1 MRYLNKIVFIN
12 SASVQYAEIELDG
25 NVHLIGTQGVGKS
38 TLLRAIL
45 FFYNANKTKLGI
57 PKQKKGFDDYYFQYQ
72 NSYIIYEILKDNI
85 PFCVLAYKVN
95 GKVAF
100 RFFNSEYKKE
110 LFIDN
115 DNRAFESWDNIRNAF
130 GREIH
135 YTNKI
140 KSYEEYRR
148 IIYGDNSGLKSEFKK
163 YALVESKQYQNIPR
177 TIQNVLLNT
186 NLEAKFIKDTI
197 INSINDE
204 EFVIDIENYSKNH
217 LRDFETQIND
227 IKIWF
232 KENRKGQIIV
242 RKQADKIT
250 DKYRIYNFLKRE
262 KKELAYELAT
272 RIDFIESEKPN
283 LNSSFSKE
291 NNELSILS
299 KKRENLIKTHRKREQ
314 DVVSDIKLITTE
326 LAKAKQKQ
334 TEYENQNI
342 KDIIAKVSKK
352 EALTIE
358 QKTLGEEKNL
368 LTAKFTEVN
377 QKFEALISQIQN
389 QKQEFTNTQNG
400 EIVKIKSDFNENKSS
415 IFDTYQK
422 LINQIKEENQNDID
436 KANSVLEKVKETE
449 NKFKRDKA
457 ELKHK
462 TFFLADI
469 DKRKENNKT
478 LEKQISTS
486 QIVIQNAKN
495 ETKTIRK
502 EWELETK
509 EIERN
514 HKLSIEKEN
523 EKSEKLRLKI
533 ENIENKI
540 QQSKSSLYGWLN
552 DNIDNWQNT
561 IGKVIDEESVLF
573 NTELN
578 PKLIDSNSSTLFGI
592 ELNLNTLKNRV
603 KSVKE
608 YNQEIENYKSSV
620 IVIQN
625 KIQQLNTNKEDNLLK
640 LKTKFRKKLNNLK
653 DIIAENEYSI
663 SQNKEK
669 LKKNRIEI
677 DEWISKAKLEKKTI
691 LQKLE
696 NDLDEIASKKLKAE
710 ENLESIKKGIK
721 RKINHKEKE
730 RNSEIKSLEETKN
743 QKIYEINTSISE
755 NKLASG
761 KRIQELKKDQTSE
774 LNKKGADTERLN
786 IIDYRLNNIT
796 NDLDYIKDKETIVI
810 EYNKDKRE
818 LFDRVP
824 QLKVDKISLEK
835 KQTSI
840 VDTHKIELNKINTK
854 YSKQEQF
861 VKSIQSK
868 IEEFENDL
876 KELENFKVSD
886 AFLSIQNHYDNSETI
901 ADFDKQKKATTL
913 ITEVNNKYYKSIE
926 TFKELQQSTN
936 AFLGNFDEHNIFKFK
951 VKINTDSEFLNF
963 ASELKEFIEEDKIM
977 EYEKRVNSRFANIIH
992 LIGRETTE
1000 LNSKQGEIEKII
1012 KKINDDFLGKN
1023 FIEAIKSMEI
1033 KTLESS
1039 NSIVKLLIQIKEF
1052 NDENSLALG
1061 ETNLFTSSESNSKNQ
1076 KAIDLLKQ
1084 LVKELEKSKNSN
1096 LTLSESFDLQFRI
1109 IENDN
1114 DSGWVEKLSN
1124 VGSNGT
1130 DILVKAMINIS
1141 LLNVFK
1147 VDASKKFKD
1156 FKLHCMMDEIGTL
1169 HPTNQKGILKFAN
1182 ERNIL
1187 LINGSP
1193 TSQNATDYKYTY
1205 KLAKE
1210 QSKTNSKKYITKI
1223 NRLVKK
1229 INTKV
1234 LN

>member
-100 RFFNSEYKKE
+100 RFFNSEYKRE

-115 DNRAFESWDNIRNAF
+115 DNRAFESWDKIRNAF
-130 GREIH
+130 GREIY
-135 YTNKI
+135 YTKLI

-148 IIYGDNSGLKSEFKK
+148 IIYGDNSGLKPEFKK

-197 INSINDE
+197 INSLNDE

-242 RKQADKIT
+242 RKQAVKII
-250 DKYRIYNFLKRE
+250 DRYRVYNFLKRE

-272 RIDFIESEKPN
+272 RIDFIENEKPI
-283 LNSSFSKE
+283 LNSSYSNE
-291 NNELSILS
+291 NNELHILS
-299 KKRENLIKTHRKREQ
+299 KKRESLVKTHRTREQ
-314 DVVSDIKLITTE
+314 KLISEIDYIKKE

-334 TEYENQNI
+334 TAYENQNI
-342 KDIIAKVSKK
+342 KDLIIKVSKK
-352 EALTIE
+352 EALITE
-358 QKTLGEEKNL
+358 QKILGEEKNL
-368 LTAKFTEVN
+368 LTAKFTELN

-389 QKQEFTNTQNG
+389 QQQEFTNTQNA
-400 EIVKIKSDFNENKSS
+400 EIVKLNSDFNKNKSS
-415 IFDTYQK
+415 ILDTYQK
-422 LINQIKEENQNDID
+422 LINQINEENKDDID
-436 KANSVLEKVKETE
+436 KANWELEKVKETE
-449 NKFKRDKA
+449 HKIKRDKA

-462 TFFLADI
+462 TFFSTEI
-469 DKRKENNKT
+469 DKCKEDKKT
-478 LEKQISTS
+478 LKKQILTS
-486 QIVIQNAKN
+486 QIVIQNATN
-495 ETKTIRK
+495 EIKTIRK
-502 EWELETK
+502 EWALEIK
-509 EIERN
+509 EVERVHN
-514 HKLSIEKEN
+514 LSVEKEN
-523 EKSEKLRLKI
+523 EKSKKLRLKI

-552 DNIDNWQNT
+552 DNIDDWQNT
-561 IGKVIDEESVLF
+561 IGKVIDEDNVLF

-578 PKLIDSNSSTLFGI
+578 PKLIDSNSPTLFGV
-592 ELNLNTLKNRV
+592 ELNLNTLRNRV

-608 YNQEIENYKSSV
+608 YKQEIEEYKGS
-620 IVIQN
+620 IIEIQN
-625 KIQQLNTNKEDNLLK
+625 KIQQLNANKEDSLNR
-640 LKTKFRKKLNNLK
+640 LKTKFRKKLNSLK
-653 DIIAENEYSI
+653 DLIAENEYSI
-663 SQNKEK
+663 SQNGEK
-669 LKKNRIEI
+669 LKKNRIDL
-677 DEWISKAKLEKKTI
+677 DEWISKAKLEKEAI

-721 RKINHKEKE
+721 RKINQKEKE
-730 RNSEIKSLEETKN
+730 RDSEIKSLEEAKN
-743 QKIYEINTSISE
+743 LKVSEINTSIFD
-755 NKLASG
+755 NKSTSD
-761 KRIQELKKDQTSE
+761 KRIQELKKEQTSE
-774 LNKKGADTERLN
+774 LDKKGADTKRLN
-786 IIDYRLNNIT
+786 IIDNRLNVIT
-796 NDLDYIKDKETIVI
+796 KDLDYIKDNETIVI

-818 LFDRVP
+818 LFDKVP
-824 QLKVDKISLEK
+824 QLKVDKTSLEK

-840 VDTHKIELNKINTK
+840 VDAHKIELNKINTK
-854 YSKQEQF
+854 YAEQEEL

-868 IEEFENDL
+868 IDEFNNDL
-876 KELENFKVSD
+876 EELESFKLSD

-913 ITEVNNKYYKSIE
+913 IREIIDKHSSNLQTYEELRQSVNLFN
-926 TFKELQQSTN
+926 
-936 AFLGNFDEHNIFKFK
+936 GNFDETNIFSFK
-951 VKINTDSEFLNF
+951 TRLITKDDFLSF
-963 ASELKEFIEEDKIM
+963 ASDLKEFIEEDKIK
-977 EYEKRVNSRFANIIH
+977 EYEKRVNDRFAHIIH

-1012 KKINDDFLGKN
+1012 RKINDDFLGKN
-1023 FIEAIKSMEI
+1023 FIEAIKTMEM

-1039 NSIVKLLIQIKEF
+1039 NPVVKLLIQIKEF

-1169 HPTNQKGILKFAN
+1169 HPTNQKGILRFAN

-1229 INTKV
+1229 VNTKV

>member
-1 MRYLNKIVFIN
+1 MRYLNKIIFIN

-85 PFCVLAYKVN
+85 PFCVLVYKVN

-130 GREIH
+130 GRGIH

-227 IKIWF
+227 IKLWF

-242 RKQADKIT
+242 RIQADKIT

-262 KKELAYELAT
+262 KKELAYELAA
-272 RIDFIESEKPN
+272 RIDFIESEKPI

-299 KKRENLIKTHRKREQ
+299 QKRENLIKTHRKREQ

-334 TEYENQNI
+334 TEYESQNI

-422 LINQIKEENQNDID
+422 LINQIKEETQNDID

-469 DKRKENNKT
+469 DKCKEDKKT

-486 QIVIQNAKN
+486 QIVIQNATN

-502 EWELETK
+502 EWELDTK

-533 ENIENKI
+533 EKIENKI

-561 IGKVIDEESVLF
+561 IGKVIDEENVLF

-608 YNQEIENYKSSV
+608 YNQEIKDYKIKV
-620 IVIQN
+620 IEIQN

-677 DEWISKAKLEKKTI
+677 NEWISKAKLEKEAI

-696 NDLDEIASKKLKAE
+696 NDIDEIASKKLKAE

-730 RNSEIKSLEETKN
+730 RNSEIKSFEESKI

-755 NKLASG
+755 NKLASD
-761 KRIQELKKDQTSE
+761 KRIQKLKKEQTSE

-786 IIDYRLNNIT
+786 IIDNRLNNIT
-796 NDLDYIKDKETIVI
+796 NDLDYIKDIETIVI

-818 LFDRVP
+818 LFDKVP

-835 KQTSI
+835 KQTSM
-840 VDTHKIELNKINTK
+840 VDTHKIELNKFNTK
-854 YSKQEQF
+854 YSKQVQF
-861 VKSIQSK
+861 VKSIKSK

-886 AFLSIQNHYDNSETI
+886 AFVSIQNHYDNPETI
-901 ADFDKQKKATTL
+901 ADFDKQKKATSL
-913 ITEVNNKYYKSIE
+913 ISEVNNKYYKSID

-936 AFLGNFDEHNIFKFK
+936 AFLGNFDEHNVFKFK

-963 ASELKEFIEEDKIM
+963 ASELKEFIEEDKIK

-1012 KKINDDFLGKN
+1012 RKINYDFLGKN

-1052 NDENSLALG
+1052 NDENSLSLG
-1061 ETNLFTSSESNSKNQ
+1061 ESNLFTSSESNSKNQ

-1084 LVKELEKSKNSN
+1084 LVKELDKSKNSN

-1229 INTKV
+1229 VNNKV

>member
-72 NSYIIYEILKDNI
+72 NSYIVYEIIKGNI

-100 RFFNSEYKKE
+100 RLFNSEYKRK
-110 LFIDN
+110 LFIDKE
-115 DNRAFESWDNIRNAF
+115 NRAFENWDKIRNAF
-130 GREIH
+130 GKDIY
-135 YTNKI
+135 YTNLI
-140 KSYEEYRR
+140 KSYEDYRR
-148 IIYGDNSGLKSEFKK
+148 IIYGDNSGLSAEFKK

-197 INSINDE
+197 INSLNDE

-217 LRDFETQIND
+217 LRDFETQINN

-232 KENRKGQIIV
+232 KENRRGQIVV
-242 RKQADKIT
+242 RKQADKII
-250 DKYRIYNFLKRE
+250 DRFRVYKFLKRE

-272 RIDFIESEKPN
+272 RINFIENEKPI
-283 LNSSFSKE
+283 LNSSSFKE

-299 KKRENLIKTHRKREQ
+299 KKRENLVKTHRKREQ
-314 DVVSDIKLITTE
+314 DLVSDIKLITTKLSE
-326 LAKAKQKQ
+326 AKQKQ

-342 KDIIAKVSKK
+342 KEIVSKVSKK

-358 QKTLGEEKNL
+358 QRTLGDEKNL
-368 LTAKFTEVN
+368 LTSKFTEIS

-389 QKQEFTNTQNG
+389 QHQEFTNTQNA
-400 EIVKIKSDFNENKSS
+400 EIIKIKSDFGENKSS

-422 LINQIKEENQNDID
+422 LINQIIDENKDEID
-436 KANSVLEKVKETE
+436 KANNDLDKIKENE
-449 NKFKRDKA
+449 NNLKRSKS

-462 TFFLADI
+462 TFFLTEI
-469 DKRKENNKT
+469 DKCKEEKKT
-478 LEKQISTS
+478 LGEKILSS
-486 QIVIQNAKN
+486 ESIILNATN
-495 ETKTIRK
+495 ETKTNRK

-509 EIERN
+509 EIERKHN
-514 HKLSIEKEN
+514 SSVEKEK
-523 EKSEKLRLKI
+523 EKRKQLTLKI
-533 ENIENKI
+533 ENIDNKI
-540 QQSKSSLYGWLN
+540 QQSKHSLYGWLN
-552 DNIDNWQNT
+552 DNIDDWQNT
-561 IGKVIDEESVLF
+561 IGKVIDEDNVLF

-578 PKLIDSNSSTLFGI
+578 PKLIDNNSSTLFGI

-608 YNQEIENYKSSV
+608 YSQEIEEYKGK
-620 IVIQN
+620 IIEIQSA
-625 KIQQLNTNKEDNLLK
+625 IQLLNVNKEDSLYK
-640 LKTKFRKKLNNLK
+640 LKTKFGKKLNNLK
-653 DIIAENEYSI
+653 EVIAENEYTI
-663 SQNKEK
+663 SQNEEK
-669 LKKNRIEI
+669 LKKNRIDL
-677 DEWISKAKLEKKTI
+677 DEWVLKAKLEKETI

-696 NDLDEIASKKLKAE
+696 NDLDEIASNKLKAE
-710 ENLESIKKGIK
+710 ENLKNIKKEIK
-721 RKINHKEKE
+721 RKVSLKEKE
-730 RNSEIKSLEETKN
+730 RNSEIKSLEEITN
-743 QKIYEINTSISE
+743 QKVSEINTSILNS
-755 NKLASG
+755 KSASDI
-761 KRIQELKKDQTSE
+761 RIQELKKEQTLE
-774 LNKKGADTERLN
+774 LDNKGADTKRLN
-786 IIDYRLNNIT
+786 IIDNRLNDIT
-796 NDLDYIKDKETIVI
+796 KGLDYIKNNETIVI

-818 LFDRVP
+818 LFDKVP
-824 QLKVDKISLEK
+824 QLKVDKTSLEK
-835 KQTSI
+835 KQASI
-840 VDTHKIELNKINTK
+840 IYEHKIELSKINTK
-854 YSKQEQF
+854 YSNQENF
-861 VKSIQSK
+861 VKSIQFK
-868 IEEFENDL
+868 IDEFDNDL
-876 KELENFKVSD
+876 KEFESFKLSD
-886 AFLSIQNHYDNSETI
+886 AFLSIQNYYDDPEPI
-901 ADFDKQKKATTL
+901 VDFNKQKKGTNL
-913 ITEVNNKYYKSIE
+913 IREIIDKHSKNLQTYE
-926 TFKELQQSTN
+926 ELRQAIN
-936 AFLGNFDEHNIFKFK
+936 LFNGNFDENNIFSFK
-951 VKINTDSEFLNF
+951 TKLITKDDFLNF
-963 ASELKEFIEEDKIM
+963 ASDLKEFIEVDKIK
-977 EYEKRVNSRFANIIH
+977 EYEKRVNDRFANIIH

-1023 FIEAIKSMEI
+1023 FIEAIKKMEM

-1039 NSIVKLLIQIKEF
+1039 NPIVKLLIQIKEF

-1147 VDASKKFKD
+1147 IDASKKFKD

-1169 HPTNQKGILKFAN
+1169 HPTNQKGILRFAN

-1229 INTKV
+1229 VNTKV

>member
-57 PKQKKGFDDYYFQYQ
+57 PNQKKGFDEYYFQYQ
-72 NSYIIYEILKDNI
+72 NSYIIYEIIKDNI

-110 LFIDN
+110 LFIDI
-115 DNRAFESWDNIRNAF
+115 DNRAFESWDKVRNAF
-130 GREIH
+130 GRQVY
-135 YTNKI
+135 YTKLI

-148 IIYGDNSGLKSEFKK
+148 IIYGDNSGLNPEFRK

-197 INSINDE
+197 INSLNDE

-242 RKQADKIT
+242 RKQAGKII
-250 DKYRIYNFLKRE
+250 DRYRVYNFLKRE
-262 KKELAYELAT
+262 KKELAYELVT
-272 RIDFIESEKPN
+272 RIDYIASEKPI
-283 LNSSFSKE
+283 LNSNYSKE
-291 NNELSILS
+291 NNELRILS
-299 KKRENLIKTHRKREQ
+299 KKRDNLLKTHRKREQ
-314 DVVSDIKLITTE
+314 DVVSDIKLISTE
-326 LAKAKQKQ
+326 LAKAKQKL
-334 TEYENQNI
+334 TAYENQNI
-342 KDIIAKVSKK
+342 KGIISKVSKK
-352 EALTIE
+352 DALTIE

-368 LTAKFTEVN
+368 LTTKFSDIR
-377 QKFEALISQIQN
+377 QKYEALISQIQN
-389 QKQEFTNTQNG
+389 QQQEFTNTKNA
-400 EIVKIKSDFNENKSS
+400 EINKIKSDFGEHKSLM
-415 IFDTYQK
+415 FDTYQK
-422 LINQIKEENQNDID
+422 LISQINEENKGEIDKVNNDLEQIKENENSLKRRQSELKYKTFLTEEID
-436 KANSVLEKVKETE
+436 KCKD
-449 NKFKRDKA
+449 DKKA
-457 ELKHK
+457 
-462 TFFLADI
+462 
-469 DKRKENNKT
+469 
-478 LEKQISTS
+478 LEKQLSTS
-486 QIVIQNAKN
+486 NIIIENAIN
-495 ETKTIRK
+495 QTKTIRK
-502 EWELETK
+502 EWELEIK
-509 EIERN
+509 EVERLYQ
-514 HKLSIEKEN
+514 LSVENEN
-523 EKSEKLRLKI
+523 EKSKILRLKI

-552 DNIDNWQNT
+552 NNIDNWQNT
-561 IGKVIDEESVLF
+561 IGKVIDEDHVLF

-578 PKLIDSNSSTLFGI
+578 PKLVDSNSPTLFGI
-592 ELNLNTLKNRV
+592 ELNLNNLKNRI

-608 YNQEIENYKSSV
+608 YNRDIEEYKGNILEIQKNIK
-620 IVIQN
+620 
-625 KIQQLNTNKEDNLLK
+625 QLNTNKENNLQNLK
-640 LKTKFRKKLNNLK
+640 SKFGKKLNSLK
-653 DIIAENEYSI
+653 DLIAENEYAI
-663 SQNKEK
+663 SQNEQK
-669 LKKNRIEI
+669 LKKTSSDL
-677 DEWISKAKLEKKTI
+677 DEWISKAKLEKEAI

-721 RKINHKEKE
+721 RKITLKEKE
-730 RNSEIKSLEETKN
+730 RDSEIKSLEEAKN
-743 QKIYEINTSISE
+743 QKVSEINNSISE
-755 NKLASG
+755 NKTAAD
-761 KRIQELKKDQTSE
+761 KRIYEVKNEQILELD
-774 LNKKGADTERLN
+774 NKGADTKRLKT
-786 IIDYRLNNIT
+786 IDDKLNDIAKA
-796 NDLDYIKDKETIVI
+796 LDYIKDNETIVI

-824 QLKVDKISLEK
+824 QLKVDKASLEK
-835 KQTSI
+835 KQNTI
-840 VDTHKIELNKINTK
+840 TDEHKIELTKINTK
-854 YSKQEQF
+854 YTKQEEF
-861 VKSIQSK
+861 VKAIQSK
-868 IEEFENDL
+868 IEAFENDF
-876 KELENFKVSD
+876 KELESFKLSD
-886 AFLSIQNHYDNSETI
+886 AFLSIKNHYDNPETI
-901 ADFDKQKKATTL
+901 VDFDNEKKATTL
-913 ITEVNNKYYKSIE
+913 IREIIDKHSRNLQTYEELRQAVNLFN
-926 TFKELQQSTN
+926 
-936 AFLGNFDEHNIFKFK
+936 GNFNESNIFSFK
-951 VKINTDSEFLNF
+951 TKLITKEDFLNF
-963 ASELKEFIEEDKIM
+963 SSDLKEFIEEDKIK
-977 EYEKRVNSRFANIIH
+977 EYEKRVNDRFANIIH

-1012 KKINDDFLGKN
+1012 RKINDDFLNKN
-1023 FIEAIKSMEI
+1023 FIEAIKTMEM

-1039 NSIVKLLIQIKEF
+1039 NPIVKLLIQIKEF
-1052 NDENSLALG
+1052 NDENSHALG
-1061 ETNLFTSSESNSKNQ
+1061 ESNLFTTSESSSKNQ

-1084 LVKELEKSKNSN
+1084 LVKELDKSKNSN

-1169 HPTNQKGILKFAN
+1169 HPTNQKGILQFAN

-1229 INTKV
+1229 VNTQI

>member
-72 NSYIIYEILKDNI
+72 NSYIIYEIVKDNI

-100 RFFNSEYKKE
+100 RFFNSEYKRE

-115 DNRAFESWDNIRNAF
+115 DNRAFESWDKIRNAF
-130 GREIH
+130 GREVY
-135 YTNKI
+135 YTKLI

-148 IIYGDNSGLKSEFKK
+148 IIYGDNNGLKPEFKK

-197 INSINDE
+197 INSLNDE

-242 RKQADKIT
+242 RKQADKII
-250 DKYRIYNFLKRE
+250 DRYRVYNFLKRE
-262 KKELAYELAT
+262 KKELTYELAA
-272 RIDFIESEKPN
+272 RIDFIENEKPN
-283 LNSSFSKE
+283 LNSSLSKE
-291 NNELSILS
+291 NNELNSLS
-299 KKRENLIKTHRKREQ
+299 KKRENLEKTHRTREQ
-314 DVVSDIKLITTE
+314 KLISEIDYIKKE

-334 TEYENQNI
+334 TTYDNQNI
-342 KDIIAKVSKK
+342 KGIISKVSKK

-368 LTAKFTEVN
+368 LTAKFTELN

-389 QKQEFTNTQNG
+389 QQQEFTNTQNA
-400 EIVKIKSDFNENKSS
+400 EINKIKSDFGEQKSS

-422 LINQIKEENQNDID
+422 LISQINEENKDEIDKASNHLEQIKENEN
-436 KANSVLEKVKETE
+436 SL
-449 NKFKRDKA
+449 KRSKS

-462 TFFLADI
+462 TFFSTEI
-469 DKRKENNKT
+469 DKCKDDKKV
-478 LEKQISTS
+478 LDDKISNS
-486 QIVIQNAKN
+486 KNSILNATN

-509 EIERN
+509 EVERAHN
-514 HKLSIEKEN
+514 LSVEKEN
-523 EKSEKLRLKI
+523 EKSKEIRLKI

-552 DNIDNWQNT
+552 DNIDDWQNT
-561 IGKVIDEESVLF
+561 IGKVIDEDNVLF

-578 PKLIDSNSSTLFGI
+578 PKLIDSNSPTLFGI
-592 ELNLNTLKNRV
+592 ELNLNTLRNRI

-608 YNQEIENYKSSV
+608 YNQEIEDHKGN
-620 IVIQN
+620 IIEIQN
-625 KIQQLNTNKEDNLLK
+625 IIQQLNTNKENSLHK
-640 LKTKFRKKLNNLK
+640 LKTKFGKKLNNLK
-653 DIIAENEYSI
+653 EVIAENEYTI
-663 SQNKEK
+663 SQNEEK
-669 LKKNRIEI
+669 LKKNRIDL
-677 DEWISKAKLEKKTI
+677 DEWISNAKLEKETI

-696 NDLDEIASKKLKAE
+696 NDLDEIASKKLKAK

-721 RKINHKEKE
+721 RKINLKEKE
-730 RNSEIKSLEETKN
+730 RDSETKSLEEAKN
-743 QKIYEINTSISE
+743 QKVSEINASISE
-755 NKLASG
+755 NKSASD
-761 KRIQELKKDQTSE
+761 KRIQELKKEQTSE
-774 LNKKGADTERLN
+774 LDKKGADTERLN
-786 IIDYRLNNIT
+786 IIDNRLNDIT
-796 NDLDYIKDKETIVI
+796 KDLDYIKDNETIVI

-824 QLKVDKISLEK
+824 QLKVDKTSLEK

-840 VDTHKIELNKINTK
+840 INDHKIELNKINTK
-854 YSKQEQF
+854 CSKQEDF

-868 IEEFENDL
+868 IDEFNNDL
-876 KELENFKVSD
+876 KELDSFKISD
-886 AFLSIQNHYDNSETI
+886 AFLSIQNHYDNPETI
-901 ADFDKQKKATTL
+901 ADFDTQKKAKTIIREIIDKHSSSLQTYEEL
-913 ITEVNNKYYKSIE
+913 RQAVNLFN
-926 TFKELQQSTN
+926 
-936 AFLGNFDEHNIFKFK
+936 GNFDETNIFSFK
-951 VKINTDSEFLNF
+951 TKLITKEDFLYF
-963 ASELKEFIEEDKIM
+963 ASDLKEFIEEDKIK
-977 EYEKRVNSRFANIIH
+977 EYEKRVNGRFARIIH

-1012 KKINDDFLGKN
+1012 RKINDDFLGKN
-1023 FIEAIKSMEI
+1023 FIEAIKTMEI

-1039 NSIVKLLIQIKEF
+1039 NPVVKLLIQIKEF

-1084 LVKELEKSKNSN
+1084 LVKELDKSKNSN
-1096 LTLSESFDLQFRI
+1096 LTLSESFDLQFKI

-1205 KLAKE
+1205 KLAKK
-1210 QSKTNSKKYITKI
+1210 QSKTNSKKYITKV

-1229 INTKV
+1229 VNTKV

>member
-72 NSYIIYEILKDNI
+72 NSYIIYEIVKDNI

-100 RFFNSEYKKE
+100 RFFNSEYKRE

-115 DNRAFESWDNIRNAF
+115 DNRAFESWDKIRNAF
-130 GREIH
+130 GREIY
-135 YTNKI
+135 YTKLI
-140 KSYEEYRR
+140 KSYEDYRR
-148 IIYGDNSGLKSEFKK
+148 IIYGDNSGLKPEFKK

-197 INSINDE
+197 INSLNDE

-232 KENRKGQIIV
+232 KANRKGQIIV
-242 RKQADKIT
+242 RKQADKII
-250 DKYRIYNFLKRE
+250 DRYRVYNFLKRE

-272 RIDFIESEKPN
+272 RIDFIENEKPLLHSN
-283 LNSSFSKE
+283 YLREK
-291 NNELSILS
+291 NELEAIFNKKNNL
-299 KKRENLIKTHRKREQ
+299 KNIQEKRERDLDFKIRKIKESLKDAKEKQADYASKRINE
-314 DVVSDIKLITTE
+314 
-326 LAKAKQKQ
+326 
-334 TEYENQNI
+334 
-342 KDIIAKVSKK
+342 IILKVSKK

-358 QKTLGEEKNL
+358 QKILGEEKNL
-368 LTAKFTEVN
+368 LTAKFTELN

-389 QKQEFTNTQNG
+389 QQQKFTNTQNAEINKLKSAFG
-400 EIVKIKSDFNENKSS
+400 EQKSS
-415 IFDTYQK
+415 IVDTYQN
-422 LINQIKEENQNDID
+422 LINQINEENKGEINKASNDLEQI
-436 KANSVLEKVKETE
+436 KENENSL
-449 NKFKRDKA
+449 KRRQS
-457 ELKHK
+457 ELKYK
-462 TFFLADI
+462 TFFSTEI
-469 DKRKENNKT
+469 DKCKEDKIT
-478 LEKQISTS
+478 LNKQISTS
-486 QIVIQNAKN
+486 KIVIQNATN

-509 EIERN
+509 EVERKHN
-514 HKLSIEKEN
+514 SSAEKEN
-523 EKSEKLRLKI
+523 EKSKKLRLKV

-552 DNIDNWQNT
+552 DNIDDWQNT
-561 IGKVIDEESVLF
+561 IGKVIDEDSVLF

-578 PKLIDSNSSTLFGI
+578 PKLIDSNSPTLFGI
-592 ELNLNTLKNRV
+592 ELNLNTLRNRV

-608 YNQEIENYKSSV
+608 YKQEIEEHKGN
-620 IVIQN
+620 IIEIQN
-625 KIQQLNTNKEDNLLK
+625 KIQLLNTKKEDNLNK
-640 LKTKFRKKLNNLK
+640 IKAKFGKKLNSLK
-653 DIIAENEYSI
+653 DLIAENEYSI
-663 SQNKEK
+663 SQNEEK
-669 LKKNRIEI
+669 LKKNSIEL
-677 DEWISKAKLEKKTI
+677 DEWISKAKLEKETI

-696 NDLDEIASKKLKAE
+696 NDLDKIASKKLKAE
-710 ENLESIKKGIK
+710 ENLANIKKGIK
-721 RKINHKEKE
+721 RKINLKERE
-730 RNSEIKSLEETKN
+730 RNSEIKSLEEAKN
-743 QKIYEINTSISE
+743 QKVSEINASISE
-755 NKLASG
+755 NKSTSN
-761 KRIQELKKDQTSE
+761 KRIQELKKEQTSE
-774 LNKKGADTERLN
+774 LDKKGADTERLN
-786 IIDYRLNNIT
+786 IIDNRLNNIT
-796 NDLDYIKDKETIVI
+796 KDLDYIKDNETIVI

-818 LFDRVP
+818 LFDSVP
-824 QLKVDKISLEK
+824 QLKVEKTSLEK

-840 VDTHKIELNKINTK
+840 VNTHKIELNKINTK
-854 YSKQEQF
+854 CSKQEDF

-868 IEEFENDL
+868 IDEFNNDL
-876 KELENFKVSD
+876 KALEDFKISD
-886 AFLSIQNHYDNSETI
+886 AFISIQNHYDNSETI
-901 ADFDKQKKATTL
+901 ADFDNQKKATTL
-913 ITEVNNKYYKSIE
+913 ITEINNKYYKSIDN
-926 TFKELQQSTN
+926 FKELQQSIN
-936 AFLGNFDEHNIFKFK
+936 AFLGNFDEQNVFKFK
-951 VKINTDSEFLNF
+951 VKLNTDSEFLNF
-963 ASELKEFIEEDKIM
+963 ASEIKEFIEEDKISTF
-977 EYEKRVNSRFANIIH
+977 EKYVNERFAHIIQ
-992 LIGRETTE
+992 LLGRETTE

-1012 KKINDDFLGKN
+1012 RKINDDFLGKN
-1023 FIEAIKSMEI
+1023 FIEAIKTMEM

-1039 NSIVKLLIQIKEF
+1039 NPIVKLLVQIKEF

-1061 ETNLFTSSESNSKNQ
+1061 ETNLFTSSENNSKNQ
-1076 KAIDLLKQ
+1076 KAIDLLRQ

-1169 HPTNQKGILKFAN
+1169 HPTNQKGILRFAN

-1229 INTKV
+1229 VNTEV
-1234 LN
+1234 FN